1 MGGGI
6 FIIMTEALEKILNR
20 FVVPNFDRLVGVKV
34 KTFRNLNDA
43 FIIIYYINDRIDY
56 QYGYNVEKET
66 RRMFNMLSPDGNDS
80 FIIEYKMVDD

>member
-1 MGGGI
+1 
-6 FIIMTEALEKILNR
+6 MTEALEKVLSRFILS
-20 FVVPNFDRLVGVKV
+20 NFDRLVGVNVRTWK
-34 KTFRNLNDA
+34 NLTDA
-43 FIIIYYINDRIDY
+43 YVITYYINDRIDY

>member
-1 MGGGI
+1 
-6 FIIMTEALEKILNR
+6 MTEALEKVLSR
-20 FVVPNFDRLVGVKV
+20 FIVSNFDRLVGVNVRTWK
-34 KTFRNLNDA
+34 NLTDA
-43 FIIIYYINDRIDY
+43 YVITYYINDRIDY

>member
-6 FIIMTEALEKILNR
+6 FIIMTEALEKILDR
-20 FVVPNFDRLVGVKV
+20 FIVSNFDRLVGVNVRTWK
-34 KTFRNLNDA
+34 NLTDA
-43 FIIIYYINDRIDY
+43 YVITYYINDRIDY

-80 FIIEYKMVDD
+80 FIIEYMMVED

>member
-6 FIIMTEALEKILNR
+6 FISMTEALEKVLDR
-20 FVVPNFDRLVGVKV
+20 FVVANFDRLVGVKV

-80 FIIEYKMVDD
+80 FIIEYKMVED

>member
-1 MGGGI
+1 
-6 FIIMTEALEKILNR
+6 MTEALEKILDR
-20 FVVPNFDRLVGVKV
+20 FIVSNFDRLVGVNVRTWK
-34 KTFRNLNDA
+34 NLTDA
-43 FIIIYYINDRIDY
+43 YVITYYINDRIDY

>member
-6 FIIMTEALEKILNR
+6 FMNMTEALEKVLDR
-20 FVVPNFDRLVGVKV
+20 FVVGNFDRLVGVKV

-66 RRMFNMLSPDGNDS
+66 RRMFNMIAPDSNDS
-80 FIIEYKMVDD
+80 FIIRYEMVED

>member
-1 MGGGI
+1 
-6 FIIMTEALEKILNR
+6 MTEALEKVLSR
-20 FVVPNFDRLVGVKV
+20 FVVPNNDRLIGVKV
-34 KTFRNLNDA
+34 KTFRNLSDA

-66 RRMFNMLSPDGNDS
+66 RRMFNMLSPNDS

>member
-6 FIIMTEALEKILNR
+6 FISMTEALEKVLVR
-20 FVVPNFDRLVGVKV
+20 FIVPNFDRLVGVKV

-43 FIIIYYINDRIDY
+43 FIIIYFINDRIDY

-66 RRMFNMLSPDGNDS
+66 RRMFNMLSPNDS
-80 FIIEYKMVDD
+80 FIIEYKMMED